1 VLGASRSGTF
11 PFSKN
16 YILRLN
22 ELQLRMSFIKKTKLE
37 EPTRSVQ
44 KTVNKSASKARKGK
58 KPLSKPQYVAVKKLI
73 DQADAKKTEK
83 HYVDIS
89 SGGASISYSGTLIDL
104 TVVAQGSTDSTRI
117 GDSINLKSVQ
127 MKWTWSLG
135 TTPNTVRLIVFQWF
149 GDANVDAPEA
159 SEILQGSFVGGVGAP
174 HAPYTKDSVGFKCQ
188 VVFDEVQL
196 LDTYRPSQLGSFM
209 ITADKFRHK
218 KIQYNGGGTTAVA
231 NSIWVLFISDDAAPT
246 YPSIVYVQR
255 TRFTG

>member
-1 VLGASRSGTF
+1 
-11 PFSKN
+11 
-16 YILRLN
+16 
-22 ELQLRMSFIKKTKLE
+22 MSTLKRAKIE

-44 KTVNKSASKARKGK
+44 KSVNKSASKARKGK
-58 KPLSKPQYVAVKKLI
+58 KPLSKGQYVAVKKLI
-73 DQADAKKTEK
+73 DQSDAKKTEK

-89 SGGASISYSGTLIDL
+89 SGGGGVSYLGSLIDL
-104 TVVAQGSTDSTRI
+104 TVIAQGVTDSTRL

-135 TTPNTVRLIVFQWF
+135 TTPNTVRVIVFQWF
-149 GDANVDAPEA
+149 GDANIDAPTP
-159 SEILQGSFVGGVGAP
+159 SSILQGTFIGGVGAP

-218 KIQYNGGGTTAVA
+218 KVQYNGGGTTAVA
-231 NSIWVLFISDDAAPT
+231 NSVWVLFISDDALAAFPI
-246 YPSIVYVQR
+246 IVYVER